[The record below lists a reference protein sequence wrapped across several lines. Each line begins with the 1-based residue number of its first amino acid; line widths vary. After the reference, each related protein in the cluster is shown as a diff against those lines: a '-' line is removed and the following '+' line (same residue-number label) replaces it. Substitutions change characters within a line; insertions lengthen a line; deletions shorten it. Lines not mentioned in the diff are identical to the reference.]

1 MLRES
6 KFRRVFMVFSHL
18 QLWGK
23 RCEKITSE
31 EESLLWSDVKPC
43 AMSDEET
50 DDEDPQMPKHR
61 RPSWRSEELNELID
75 TLDAR
80 NSQLHSNKKN
90 PSKKRVTGPLLQTLP
105 PPSTPNWMVRQ
116 PLV

>member
-43 AMSDEET
+43 AMSALLKKKARGVL
-50 DDEDPQMPKHR
+50 QL
-61 RPSWRSEELNELID
+61 RS
-75 TLDAR
+75 
-80 NSQLHSNKKN
+80 
-90 PSKKRVTGPLLQTLP
+90 VTAQGVF
-105 PPSTPNWMVRQ
+105 W
-116 PLV
+116 